1 MDALPIL
8 LTDDQGT
15 IVRANAPAIRRFG
28 PCLGKRCVDVVA
40 LRAEGGDARCSQEC
54 AAHLARSPMET
65 RAGRGLVSGAP
76 AQVYCTCMARSV
88 VVVVHDRP
96 AADAIGEI
104 LSPRE
109 IEVVRLVAEGHTM
122 KSAAREL
129 GVAPTTVRTHL
140 DNAKLK
146 LAASTLPDLV
156 ARALE
161 SGLRWRG

>member
-8 LTDDQGT
+8 LTDDQGN

-40 LRAEGGDARCSQEC
+40 LRAEGGAARCAQDC
-54 AAHLARSPMET
+54 ACHLARSPMET
-65 RAGRGLVSGAP
+65 RVGRGLVSGTP
-76 AQVYCTCMARSV
+76 AQVYCTCMARGV
-88 VVVVHDRP
+88 VVVIHDEH
-96 AADAIGEI
+96 AADAILEL

-109 IEVVRLVAEGHTM
+109 VELVRLVAAGHTM

-129 GVAPTTVRTHL
+129 GLAPSTVRTHL

-146 LAASTLPDLV
+146 LGASTLPDLV
-156 ARALE
+156 AKALG
-161 SGLRWRG
+161 SGLRWPG